1 MKSKLKI
8 GLIISNQTLL
18 KWEYT
23 IIKALIESDYAE
35 INLVI
40 NFSHSSPKKM
50 STGLWVHEKLD
61 RLIFKHKGSFDSKID
76 SSEIFQGISQFNV
89 KSDNEIL
96 NHTEDIKKLDL
107 DVIICF
113 DIQSPDIE
121 QIQISKYG
129 IWYYEVGDALQFG
142 NFWECYR
149 EVTKNKLEFSVA
161 LKTVFGRQKPIVL
174 FQSFLSIYPHSI
186 LVNRNNAYHYAID
199 IYLRILKKLYSE
211 QENFFSRVLE
221 ENKSD
226 TYVLNNKNYDVP
238 NSFEAFKNILLIN
251 WRFLSS
257 KIKFSDKSYWF
268 LQYKIHDQLSTFPPD
283 VSSFNKLVPS
293 KDRFWADPFPL
304 YNNGRYFIFF
314 EELDFKSDKGHI
326 SFLELDEQGDV
337 IKIEKIIER
346 PYHMS
351 YPFLLDWNKELYM
364 VPETS
369 GNKTIE
375 VYKCTQFPNKWE
387 FVMNLMKN
395 ISAKDTTLFY
405 HNDLWWLFT
414 SIKSEHGNCSELHLF
429 YSTDFLSNEW
439 INHPQNPIV
448 SDVRY
453 ERGAGSIFINNGK
466 LYRPSQ
472 DCSGTYGRAVNF
484 NEIVTLNTED
494 YKEIMT
500 SRIEPFWDN
509 TLIGTHTFNLAENFV
524 VVDALQRRL
533 RIGLY
538 NPSYQ
543 GS

>member
-50 STGLWVHEKLD
+50 SSGLWVHEKLD
-61 RLIFKHKGSFDSKID
+61 RLIFKHKSSFDLKID
-76 SSEIFQGISQFNV
+76 STEIFQGISQLNV

-96 NHTEDIKKLDL
+96 DHSDEIKDLTLDL
-107 DVIICF
+107 IICF
-113 DIQSPDIE
+113 NSQIPDIGQF
-121 QIQISKYG
+121 QIAKFG

-149 EVTKNKLEFSVA
+149 EVTKNRSEVGVA
-161 LKTVFGRQKPIVL
+161 LKSVFGRQQPIVL

-186 LVNRNNAYHYAID
+186 LVNRNDAYQYAID
-199 IYLRILKKLYSE
+199 IYLRTLKKLYSE
-211 QENFFSRVLE
+211 QDIFFSRILNENILDIKVLY
-221 ENKSD
+221 NK
-226 TYVLNNKNYDVP
+226 KYDIP
-238 NSFEAFKNILLIN
+238 SSLEAFKNIFLLN

-257 KIKFSDKSYWF
+257 KIRFSHKSFWF
-268 LQYKIHDQLSTFPPD
+268 LQYKIYDQQSIFPPD
-283 VSSFNKLVPS
+283 MSSFKKAVPS
-293 KDRFWADPFPL
+293 KDRFWADPFPI
-304 YNNGRYFIFF
+304 YKNGKYFIFF

-326 SFLELDEQGDV
+326 SVLELDEQGDV
-337 IKIEKIIER
+337 VQIETIIER

-351 YPFLLDWNKELYM
+351 YPFLLEWNKELYM
-364 VPETS
+364 IPETS
-369 GNKTIE
+369 GNKTIDI
-375 VYKCTQFPNKWE
+375 YRCTQFPNKWE

-414 SIKSEHGNCSELHLF
+414 SIKSEHGKCSELYLF

-439 INHPQNPIV
+439 IKHPQNPIV
-448 SDVRY
+448 SDIRY
-453 ERGAGSIFINNGK
+453 ERGAGSIFVNNGK

-538 NPSYQ
+538 NPSDQ

>member
-8 GLIISNQTLL
+8 GLIINNKTLL

-23 IIKALIESDYAE
+23 IIKTLIESIYAE

-40 NFSHSSPKKM
+40 NFSQSSPKKM
-50 STGLWVHEKLD
+50 STGLWFHEKLD
-61 RLIFKHKGSFDSKID
+61 RLIFKNKDSFDLKID
-76 SSEIFQGISQFNV
+76 SSEIFQGINQLKV
-89 KSDNEIL
+89 KSYTEIFDN
-96 NHTEDIKKLDL
+96 TEVIKNLGLDL
-107 DVIICF
+107 IICF
-113 DIQSPDIE
+113 VSQTPDIG

-142 NFWECYR
+142 NFWECYG
-149 EVTKNKLEFSVA
+149 EVTKNRSEFSVA
-161 LKTVFGRQKPIVL
+161 LKTVYGTRQPIVL

-186 LVNRNNAYHYAID
+186 LVNRNDAYHYAID
-199 IYLRILKKLYSE
+199 IFLRTLKKLYSE

-221 ENKSD
+221 ESKLDINVLFNKK
-226 TYVLNNKNYDVP
+226 YNAP
-238 NSFEAFKNILLIN
+238 GSFEAIKNLLIIN

-257 KIKFSDKSYWF
+257 KVKFSDKSYWF
-268 LQYKIHDQLSTFPPD
+268 LQYKIHEQQNTFPPD
-283 VSSFNKLVPS
+283 VSTFKKLVPS
-293 KDRFWADPFPL
+293 KDRFWADPFPV
-304 YNNGRYFIFF
+304 YQNGQYFIFF

-326 SFLELDEQGDV
+326 SFLELDEHGDV
-337 IKIEKIIER
+337 VKIEKIIER

-364 VPETS
+364 IPETS

-405 HNDLWWLFT
+405 YNDLWWLFT
-414 SIKSEHGNCSELHLF
+414 SIKSEHGNCSELYLF

-439 INHPQNPIV
+439 IKHPQNPVV

-453 ERGAGSIFINNGK
+453 ERGAGSIFINNDK

-524 VVDALQRRL
+524 VVDALQRRR
-533 RIGLY
+533 RIGIY
-538 NPSYQ
+538 NPSDQ
-543 GS
+543 VS